1 MRVAES
7 SRGVCH
13 AMRENSPSRGSGAL
27 GGTVAA
33 PAGPAH
39 DVRMI
44 PELHIS
50 KVKSGLYEA
59 RLHDGNEEI
68 FESTMHDSISGAIRD
83 VASDFP
89 DELADFLEVRYVDV
103 SIGTQAL
110 TMMRAEPDALASK
123 LVDLA
128 AAVWRA
134 EEERDFKH
142 RVVA

>member
-1 MRVAES
+1 MGVAES

-13 AMRENSPSRGSGAL
+13 ATRENSAARWPGAL

-33 PAGPAH
+33 PACPAH

-50 KVKSGLYEA
+50 KVTSGLYEA
-59 RLHDGNEEI
+59 RLLDGNEEI

-83 VASDFP
+83 VTNDFP

-103 SIGTQAL
+103 SLGTQSLAR
-110 TMMRAEPDALASK
+110 MRSEPEVMASRLVELAG
-123 LVDLA
+123 
-128 AAVWRA
+128 AVWHSEEARA
-134 EEERDFKH
+134 SASGARL
-142 RVVA
+142 